1 MTVLDTSKTVAVIG
15 AGTMGAGIAQVAAT
29 AGHRVQLFDVAEG
42 AARAAIVTIG
52 KGLDRLVTRDK
63 ISRETADAIIGRI
76 VPANGLE
83 TLSEAA
89 LVIEAIIENLDVK
102 QALFA
107 ELEAIVGADAILA
120 TNTSSISVT
129 SIAREL
135 NAPGRVAGL
144 HFFNPAPVM
153 KLVEIV
159 SGRVTEPAIAETLFD
174 TAAAWGKIA
183 VHTRSTPGFIVNRV
197 ARPFYAEALRLC
209 EEQVADPATL
219 DQLMK
224 GGGGFPM
231 GPFELMDL
239 IGNDVNY
246 AVSLSVFNAFY
257 QDPRFRPSLLQ
268 LELVNAG
275 HLGRK
280 SRRGYYDYNEGAKR
294 PLPRFETPR
303 AGIAPLANLK
313 IGTDTEVEGVHIAM
327 SDGRMASEV
336 AQELRRPVM
345 LHDFMIDGATTLGFT
360 VSADFP
366 DSIAWR
372 FVASLSQQGID
383 AVRLPDWPGLVVLRT
398 LSMLANEGFE
408 ASLQGVA
415 DQSAIDSAMRYGLNH
430 PQGPIARAKEIGLVR
445 VLSVLDS
452 LFRLTGDPRYRASF
466 ALRISSTEVAGHSGV
481 DVNRH

>member
-1 MTVLDTSKTVAVIG
+1 MTALDKSKIVAVIG
-15 AGTMGAGIAQVAAT
+15 AGTMGAGIAQVAAA
-29 AGHRVQLFDVAEG
+29 AGHPVLLFDVADG
-42 AARAAIVTIG
+42 AARAAIGTIN
-52 KGLDRLVTRDK
+52 KGLDRLVTRGK
-63 ISRETADAIIGRI
+63 ITRAAADAIVGRI

-83 TLSEAA
+83 ALTGAA
-89 LVIEAIIENLDVK
+89 LVIEAIIENLEIK

-107 ELEAIVGADAILA
+107 KLEDIVAADAILA

-129 SIAREL
+129 SIACDL
-135 NAPGRVAGL
+135 DAPGRVAGL

-159 SGRVTEPAIAETLFD
+159 SGRMTDPAIVKTLFD
-174 TAAAWGKIA
+174 TAKTWGKIA

-209 EEQVADPATL
+209 EEQVADPVTL
-219 DQLMK
+219 DALMK

-246 AVSLSVFNAFY
+246 AVSLSVFNAYY

-280 SRRGYYDYNEGAKR
+280 SGRGYFDYTEGAKR
-294 PLPRFETPR
+294 LRPRLEKPQVGTTPL
-303 AGIAPLANLK
+303 GILN
-313 IGTDTEVEGVHIAM
+313 IGTDTELEGVHIAM
-327 SDGRMASEV
+327 SDGRMACEV
-336 AQELRRPVM
+336 ARELRRPVI
-345 LHDFMIDGATTLGFT
+345 LHDFMSDGATMLGFT
-360 VSADFP
+360 VSADLP
-366 DSIAWR
+366 DSIVSR
-372 FVASLSQQGID
+372 FVASLSQEGID

-408 ASLQGVA
+408 AALQGVA
-415 DQSAIDSAMRYGLNH
+415 DQSDIDLAMRYGLNH
-430 PQGPIARAKEIGLVR
+430 PQGPITRAREIGLVR

-466 ALRISSTEVAGHSGV
+466 ALRTLAQH
-481 DVNRH
+481 D

>member
-1 MTVLDTSKTVAVIG
+1 MTALDTSKTVAVIG
-15 AGTMGAGIAQVAAT
+15 AGTMGAGIAQVAAA
-29 AGHRVQLFDVAEG
+29 AGHPVLLFDVADG

-52 KGLDRLVTRDK
+52 KGLDRLVTREK
-63 ISRETADAIIGRI
+63 ISRETADAIVGRI

-83 TLSEAA
+83 TLSGAA
-89 LVIEAIIENLDVK
+89 LVIEAIIENLDIK

-107 ELEAIVGADAILA
+107 ELEDIVVADAILA

-129 SIAREL
+129 SIARDL
-135 NAPGRVAGL
+135 RAPARVAGL

-159 SGRVTEPAIAETLFD
+159 SGRMTDPAIAETLFD
-174 TAAAWGKIA
+174 TATTWGKIA

-219 DQLMK
+219 DALMK

-246 AVSLSVFNAFY
+246 AVSLSVFNAYY

-280 SRRGYYDYNEGAKR
+280 SGRGYYDYTEGAKR
-294 PLPRFETPR
+294 PLPRFEKPQAGTP
-303 AGIAPLANLK
+303 PLGNYK
-313 IGTDTEVEGVHIAM
+313 IGTDTELEGVQIAM

-336 AQELRRPVM
+336 ARELRRPVI

-366 DSIAWR
+366 DSIVSR
-372 FVASLSQQGID
+372 FVASLSQEGIE
-383 AVRLPDWPGLVVLRT
+383 AVPLPDWPGLVVLRT
-398 LSMLANEGFE
+398 LAMLANEGFE
-408 ASLQGVA
+408 AALQGVA
-415 DQSAIDSAMRYGLNH
+415 DQSDIDLAMRYGLNH

-466 ALRISSTEVAGHSGV
+466 ALRMTPLYRPIAVSTKA
-481 DVNRH
+481 RLP